1 MQRFLTKER
10 ANWRD
15 QAERL
20 GFIFHTMYGEP
31 YWDETR
37 YYAFTL
43 DQIENDLEDPSE
55 ALHFMCLEAVDLVA
69 RDEEWLQ
76 KLQIPRAYWDWIA
89 ESWKRRD
96 PSIYGRFDLAYD
108 GRGPAKLLEY
118 NADTPTSLYESA
130 FFQWL
135 WLEDKIRSGEFP
147 ASADQYN
154 SIQDKLVERFGRL
167 FETGCV
173 VHFASCKDTDE
184 DRQTVRYIEDCAA
197 QAGLTPKFVY
207 VEDIG
212 IDAEGRY
219 ADSNEILID
228 SLFKLYPWEEMFRER
243 FGKRLVDSTA
253 SFLEPPWKS
262 ILSNKGLL
270 PLLWSMFP
278 DHPNLLPSYFED
290 DPGRSN
296 IEQAYVRKPLF
307 SREGANVDVVR
318 AGQETISVKGGYGEE
333 GYIVQA
339 FTPIPKF
346 GEDYTVI
353 GSWMIGENA
362 AGIGI
367 REDKSVVTKDLSR
380 FVPHVIA

>member
-1 MQRFLTKER
+1 MQRFLTTER

-15 QAERL
+15 LAEKL

-31 YWDETR
+31 YWDETH

-55 ALHFMCLEAVDLVA
+55 ALHFMCLEAVDLVVN
-69 RDEEWLQ
+69 DEKWLQ

-89 ESWKRRD
+89 ASWKRRD

-108 GRGPAKLLEY
+108 GRAPAKLLEY

-154 SIQDKLVERFGRL
+154 SIQDKLIERFGAL
-167 FETGCV
+167 FEAGCV

-184 DRQTVRYIEDCAA
+184 DRQTVRYIEDCAS
-197 QAGLTPKFVY
+197 QAGLIPRFVY

-212 IDAEGRY
+212 IDAGGRY
-219 ADSNEILID
+219 ADSNEVLIEN
-228 SLFKLYPWEEMFRER
+228 LFKLYPWEEMFRER
-243 FGKRLVDSTA
+243 FGKQLVQSTTD
-253 SFLEPPWKS
+253 FLEPPWKS

-270 PLLWSMFP
+270 PLLWSLFP
-278 DHPNLLPSYFED
+278 DHPNLLPAYFED
-290 DPGRSN
+290 DPNKSA
-296 IEQAYVRKPLF
+296 IEEAYVRKPLF
-307 SREGANVDVVR
+307 SREGANIDVIR
-318 AGQETISVKGGYGEE
+318 EGQETISVDGAYGEE
-333 GYIVQA
+333 GYILQA
-339 FTPIPKF
+339 FTEIPKF
-346 GEDYTVI
+346 GEDYAVI
-353 GSWMIGENA
+353 GSWMIGEDPV
-362 AGIGI
+362 GIGI
-367 REDKSVVTKDLSR
+367 REDRSMVTKDLSR